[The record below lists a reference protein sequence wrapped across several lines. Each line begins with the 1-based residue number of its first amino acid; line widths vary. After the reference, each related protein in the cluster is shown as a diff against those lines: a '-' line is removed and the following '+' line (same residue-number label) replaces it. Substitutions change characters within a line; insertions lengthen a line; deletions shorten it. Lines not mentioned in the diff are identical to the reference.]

1 MTGCREPAMGVGGL
15 RTMGLGSVLAFVFTL
30 VPGLAA
36 ACPTCVSSAFGDRTY
51 NWPYLA
57 LILMP
62 FIIAGVIGAVLYRHR
77 GERAAADV
85 LPSVDSLLDKET
97 T

>member
-1 MTGCREPAMGVGGL
+1 M
-15 RTMGLGSVLAFVFTL
+15 RTVLALALTL
-30 VPGLAA
+30 VPGVAA

-62 FIIAGVIGAVLYRHR
+62 FVVVGVIGAVLYRHR
-77 GERAAADV
+77 GERTTLDA
-85 LPSVDSLLDKET
+85 LPPLDSLLEKET

>member
-1 MTGCREPAMGVGGL
+1 MRIL
-15 RTMGLGSVLAFVFTL
+15 LASALTL
-30 VPGLAA
+30 VPGVAA

-62 FIIAGVIGAVLYRHR
+62 FVVAGVIGAVLYRHR
-77 GERAAADV
+77 GERTTPDA
-85 LPSVDSLLDKET
+85 LPPLDSLLEKET

>member
-1 MTGCREPAMGVGGL
+1 MA
-15 RTMGLGSVLAFVFTL
+15 LGSLALTL
-30 VPGLAA
+30 VPGVAA

-62 FIIAGVIGAVLYRHR
+62 FIIAGAIGAVLYRHR
-77 GERAAADV
+77 GERAVTDA
-85 LPSVDSLLDKET
+85 LPPVDSLLEKET

>member
-1 MTGCREPAMGVGGL
+1 MRIL
-15 RTMGLGSVLAFVFTL
+15 LASALTL

-51 NWPYLA
+51 NWPYLV
-57 LILMP
+57 LILVP
-62 FIIAGVIGAVLYRHR
+62 FALGTVIVTVFMRVTGTTVTVLWRSLMRHVHP
-77 GERAAADV
+77 AARQE
-85 LPSVDSLLDKET
+85 ET